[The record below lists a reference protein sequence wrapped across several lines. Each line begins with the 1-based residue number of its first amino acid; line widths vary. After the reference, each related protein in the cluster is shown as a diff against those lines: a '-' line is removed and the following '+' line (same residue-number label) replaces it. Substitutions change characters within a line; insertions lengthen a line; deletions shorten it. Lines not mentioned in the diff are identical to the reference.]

1 MLKRKN
7 NEFKLLFRNHQFFF
21 FSEAHTQV
29 TVGNI
34 NTACIWDVSYGKKW
48 STEQWGWKQWG
59 ISALVWRRRFVEEKT
74 VITALYSHSDRG
86 RGQPLLVSMVCM
98 SRERSWCTKCWEPL
112 SESFSNL
119 KGMIEIRKWFKNCPH
134 IYIYSCF
141 GESNSDFGEGCSL
154 VGGLEELNS
163 VFPWFISKVAPG
175 CKPTIFCRKGEKRAE
190 GREEIKTNRG
200 LRFSEETEVCGEE
213 MRDFS
218 IHSINIAQTWCC
230 SRTETN
236 TKHACALGNFELIIG
251 NSDRFLNLNH

>member
-1 MLKRKN
+1 MNLN
-7 NEFKLLFRNHQFFF
+7 SYLEIINFFF
-21 FSEAHTQV
+21 FFPEAHTQV

-175 CKPTIFCRKGEKRAE
+175 CKPRILCRRGEKRAE
-190 GREEIKTNRG
+190 GREGIKTNRG
-200 LRFSEETEVCGEE
+200 LRFSEETEGCGEE

-251 NSDRFLNLNH
+251 NSDGFLNLNH